1 MLKYIALEIKT
12 NKISFINIAHN
23 IINHL
28 PFVQNETRVLFH
40 VYNYTQTSTIIAL
53 STPLDAI
60 RHTSSKHTL
69 LYKLKVTACVIDL
82 NAILMNMFVHG
93 RN

>member
-40 VYNYTQTSTIIAL
+40 VYNYTQTSTIIVL
-53 STPLDAI
+53 STVLDIPYATHQVNI
-60 RHTSSKHTL
+60 LSFIN
-69 LYKLKVTACVIDL
+69 LKSLHVL
-82 NAILMNMFVHG
+82 
-93 RN
+93 